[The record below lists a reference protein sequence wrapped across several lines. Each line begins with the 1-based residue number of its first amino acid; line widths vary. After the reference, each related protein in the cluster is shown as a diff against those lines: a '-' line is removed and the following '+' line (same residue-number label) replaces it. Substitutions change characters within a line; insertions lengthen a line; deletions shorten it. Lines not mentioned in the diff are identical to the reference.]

1 MSETLTELC
10 KRLEHF
16 ETPEWAVK
24 AILRKEILT
33 NVVVDPCVG
42 AGILT
47 MACGSYGYEVV
58 PYDIH
63 DWGYEGSA
71 QWEVQ
76 IKNFLALEDSWFLP
90 SACDGDFSVL
100 MNPPFSNAVEFVEKS
115 IELGARKIVCFQ
127 RFAWWESNK
136 RKDFWRAHPPNR
148 VYICGDRADCWRHD
162 IPQEGRGSSSPTA
175 HAWFVWEPAHP
186 QGTILGHIYKGD
198 AK

>member
-1 MSETLTELC
+1 MDVETLTELC

-16 ETPEWAVK
+16 ETPEWAAR
-24 AILRKEILT
+24 AILKKELLT
-33 NVVVDPCVG
+33 VDVLDPCAG
-42 AGILT
+42 AGVLSK
-47 MACGSYGYEVV
+47 AANDAGYEVFST
-58 PYDIH
+58 DIH
-63 DWGYEGSA
+63 DWGFELDKVADFMDFEYGETG
-71 QWEVQ
+71 
-76 IKNFLALEDSWFLP
+76 LENY
-90 SACDGDFSVL
+90 SVF
-100 MNPPFSNAVEFVEKS
+100 MNPPFSLATKFVEKS
-115 IELGARKIVCFQ
+115 IELGARKIVSFQ

>member
-1 MSETLTELC
+1 MDVETLTELC

-24 AILRKEILT
+24 AILRKERLPGIIL
-33 NVVVDPCVG
+33 DPCVG
-42 AGILT
+42 TGVLLRAAEEQGYPFTFSIDIKHWGYPLT
-47 MACGSYGYEVV
+47 MQM
-58 PYDIH
+58 D
-63 DWGYEGSA
+63 
-71 QWEVQ
+71 
-76 IKNFLALEDSWFLP
+76 FLDLDPKTWSGE
-90 SACDGDFSVL
+90 CSVL
-100 MNPPFSNAVEFVEKS
+100 MNPPFSLATQFVEKA
-115 IELGARKIVCFQ
+115 IELGAKKIVCFQ
-127 RFAWWESNK
+127 RFAWWESQK
-136 RKDFWRAHPPNR
+136 RREFWAKNPPVR

>member
-1 MSETLTELC
+1 MDVETLTDLC

-16 ETPEWAVK
+16 ETPEWAAK
-24 AILRKEILT
+24 AILKKELLT
-33 NVVVDPCVG
+33 VDVLDPCAG
-42 AGILT
+42 AGVLSRV
-47 MACGSYGYEVV
+47 ANDAGYEVFST
-58 PYDIH
+58 DIY
-63 DWGYEGSA
+63 DWGFELDQVVDFMDFKYG
-71 QWEVQ
+71 QTG
-76 IKNFLALEDSWFLP
+76 LENY
-90 SACDGDFSVL
+90 SVF
-100 MNPPFSNAVEFVEKS
+100 MNPPFSLATQFVEKS
-115 IELGARKIVCFQ
+115 IELGARKIVSFQ

-198 AK
+198 AA